1 MIPNKPYDLS
11 IFTQESSYRVD
22 AFALDRFIADVYS
35 IDSFE
40 GTLESDND
48 TTHEFT
54 VTNLTDKWHDDEMK
68 KILVDQNCECW
79 KLHTVLDDMC
89 SMDIIP
95 PGKYYVRVC
104 W

>member
-1 MIPNKPYDLS
+1 MIPNKAYDLS
-11 IFTQESSYRVD
+11 IFEQETSFHVD
-22 AFALDRFIADVYS
+22 SFQLDGFIADVYS
-35 IDSFE
+35 LDSFE

-48 TTHEFT
+48 TTHEFS
-54 VTNLTDKWHDDEMK
+54 VTNELDQWHDDEIK

-89 SMDIIP
+89 AMGIIP
-95 PGKYYVRVC
+95 AGKYYVRVC